1 MDLLETC
8 DLEIIKKYHVEE
20 LLFKEKMQEVEVER
34 KKVLNTVENTKMQS
48 TIEAL
53 GRDTLVQMARAGPE
67 T

>member
-34 KKVLNTVENTKMQS
+34 KKVLNTVENTKM
-48 TIEAL
+48 
-53 GRDTLVQMARAGPE
+53 
-67 T
+67 